1 MDRYIAD
8 NLMTMA
14 EPDPVAIANGAVDVA
29 DGRVVWS
36 GPAAAAPERP
46 GITIHQISGILM
58 PGMVNTHAHSPMV
71 LLRGMGEGLPVERWL
86 REVMWP
92 REAKVTDADVLAGMR
107 MGAAELLLNG
117 VTTSVEMYFRPQA
130 VAAAADDIGLRC
142 LVAAG
147 VIDQEQLTEFGSWES
162 QVEQVLELRERWA
175 SSDLID
181 IAFGPH
187 DPTLSERCLRHI
199 AATAND
205 AGMLVHIHLAESPA
219 EVAAVKNL
227 TGTTGPAYLESIGMF
242 EPSVLAAHAVWL
254 SDGDIETLARNR
266 VAVAH
271 CPCSNMKHAAGIARV
286 DDMVNSGVRVSIAT
300 DGPAS
305 HHRMDLFEEMRTAI
319 RLARVKSGNPQA
331 LPATRAL
338 RMVTAGAADNIG
350 RPDLGRL
357 VAGAVAD
364 MVAIEGSTPALNP
377 VLAGQDDP
385 VSRIVWS
392 GSPAAISA
400 VWVAGEKLVDR
411 GSMTRFDI
419 SQLEIESL
427 ASAVRLAE

>member
-1 MDRYIAD
+1 VDRYIAD
-8 NLMTMA
+8 QLITMA
-14 EPDPVAIANGAVDVA
+14 EADSKPIVDGAVDVEA
-29 DGRVVWS
+29 GRIVWS
-36 GPAAAAPERP
+36 GPVAEAPKHP
-46 GITIHQISGILM
+46 DVATHHISGILM

-130 VAAAADDIGLRC
+130 VAEAANDIGLRC
-142 LVAAG
+142 LVAAA
-147 VIDQEQLTEFGSWES
+147 VIDQEQLIEFGSWES
-162 QVEQVLELRERWA
+162 QVEQVLELRERWT
-175 SSDLID
+175 SSDLVD

-205 AGMLVHIHLAESPA
+205 AGMLVHIHLTENPA
-219 EVAAVKNL
+219 DVAALKEL

-254 SDGDIETLARNR
+254 SDEDIETLARNE

-271 CPCSNMKHAAGIARV
+271 CPCSNTKHASGIARV
-286 DDMVNSGVRVSIAT
+286 EDMIKSGVRVSIAT

-319 RLARVKSGNPQA
+319 RLARVKSGDPQA
-331 LPATRAL
+331 LLATRAL
-338 RMVTAGAADNIG
+338 RMVTAGAADTIG

-357 VAGAVAD
+357 VAGAAAD
-364 MVAIEGSTPALNP
+364 MVAIDGSALALNP
-377 VLAGQDDP
+377 VLPDQDDV

-411 GSMTRFDI
+411 GSMTRVDV
-419 SQLEIESL
+419 SQLAVESL